1 MIALIR
7 FFFVLL
13 VVQTIV
19 YVVASIH
26 SRNLRR
32 RRLEARWEAEGRTG
46 EREAF
51 VDEGL
56 REYDHSVRAKLLLGI
71 YVVPIVGVV
80 LAVYFSN

>member
-1 MIALIR
+1 MIAMIR
-7 FFFVLL
+7 FFFILL

-26 SRNLRR
+26 SRNVRR
-32 RRLEARWEAEGRTG
+32 HRLEARWEAEGRTG

-51 VDEGL
+51 VDRGL
-56 REYDHSVRAKLLLGI
+56 REYDNSVRAKLLLGI